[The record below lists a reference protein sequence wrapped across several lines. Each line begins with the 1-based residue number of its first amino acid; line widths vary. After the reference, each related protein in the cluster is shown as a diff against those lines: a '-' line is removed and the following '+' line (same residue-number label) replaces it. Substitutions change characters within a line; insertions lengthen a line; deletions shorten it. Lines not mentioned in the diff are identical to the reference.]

1 MATALA
7 DLFPG
12 QSALITLIQCE
23 AGIRHR
29 LLEMGLT
36 RGTRVRMVR
45 VAPLGDP
52 MELDVRGYRLSVRRS
67 EAAAVGIEAAE

>member
-7 DLFPG
+7 DLIPG
-12 QSALITLIQCE
+12 QSARVTLIQGE
-23 AGIRHR
+23 AGVRHR

-36 RGTRVRMVR
+36 RGTAVRLLR

-52 MELDVRGYRLSVRRS
+52 MELLVRGYRLSMRRS